1 MWYYNEFCLCV
12 TKRKTIHMAKK
23 NNKIEPKTI
32 LVD

>member
-1 MWYYNEFCLCV
+1 MWYYNELRLQA
-12 TKRKTIHMAKK
+12 TKRNTIHMAKK